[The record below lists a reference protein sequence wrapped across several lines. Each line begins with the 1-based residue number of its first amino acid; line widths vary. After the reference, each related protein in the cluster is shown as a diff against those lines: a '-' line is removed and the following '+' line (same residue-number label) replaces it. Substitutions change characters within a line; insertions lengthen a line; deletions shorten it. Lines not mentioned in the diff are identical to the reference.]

1 MEDSRTF
8 DELAVVAGYDSSHD
22 VSSALQPEEHEA
34 VRVVDPHSMDH
45 NRALQSH
52 TTGVTEF
59 VAPPEDDRLDFFVKK
74 DGLEFAGVH
83 LLIDLSGATNLDDL
97 ETVEAALRESAVVSG
112 ATTLNVDLHH
122 FQPNG
127 GISGVVILSESHIS
141 IHTWPERNFAAL
153 DIFMCG
159 DCNPYMAIPVLE
171 AAFKP
176 GSVQLT
182 EHRRGLQLQGSAR

>member
-8 DELAVVAGYDSSHD
+8 DELGVVAGYESPHD

-34 VRVVDPHSMDH
+34 VRVVDPHSTDH
-45 NRALQSH
+45 NQAVQSH
-52 TTGVTEF
+52 TTGVMEF

-74 DGLEFAGVH
+74 DGLEFAGIH

-97 ETVEAALRESAVVSG
+97 ETVEAALRESAIVSG
-112 ATTLNVDLHH
+112 ATILNVDLHH

-127 GISGVVILSESHIS
+127 GISGVAVLSESHIS
-141 IHTWPERNFAAL
+141 VHTWPERNFAAL

>member
-8 DELAVVAGYDSSHD
+8 EELAVVAGYESSQD

-34 VRVVDPHSMDH
+34 VRVVDPHCTDRDETMLS
-45 NRALQSH
+45 N
-52 TTGVTEF
+52 TTGATAY
-59 VAPPEDDRLDFFVKK
+59 VAPEEDDRLDFFVKK
-74 DGLEFAGVH
+74 DGLEFAGIH
-83 LLIDLSGATNLDDL
+83 LLIDLSCASNLDDL
-97 ETVEAALRESAVVSG
+97 ETVEAALRESAIVAG
-112 ATTLNVDLHH
+112 ATILNVDLHH

-127 GISGVVILSESHIS
+127 GISGVVVLSESHIS
-141 IHTWPERNFAAL
+141 IHTWPERDFAAL

-159 DCNPYMAIPVLE
+159 DCNPYLAIQVLE
-171 AAFKP
+171 KAFKP